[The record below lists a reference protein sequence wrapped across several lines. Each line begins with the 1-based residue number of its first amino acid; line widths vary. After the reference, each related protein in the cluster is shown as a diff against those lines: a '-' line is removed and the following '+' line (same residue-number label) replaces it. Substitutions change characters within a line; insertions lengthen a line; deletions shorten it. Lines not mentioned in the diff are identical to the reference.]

1 MRPSLLVAMALAS
14 CSRPAETV
22 SATPKALDEC
32 LLMAAQKALPEAI
45 TQSERLCR
53 EVFSAT
59 GGAAHGVGP
68 ALYYL
73 AGTGKCLR
81 AEIHPDGSAEGGFG
95 LCSQQARFER
105 DASGAL
111 LFTCV
116 LPTSGEPPAV
126 YRVTEAA
133 DQLTLRAVR
142 APPSGMPA
150 DWSVSRTLAGC
161 SLATTD
167 ADRNLANQ
175 LTEHTEPEWLDA
187 PLAAWKNDAHARPRR
202 APSSRN

>member
-1 MRPSLLVAMALAS
+1 MRSLPLIAVAFAS
-14 CSRPAETV
+14 CARPTEPV
-22 SATPKALDEC
+22 ALPPRSLNEC
-32 LLMAAQKALPEAI
+32 LLMSAQKALPDAI

-53 EVFSAT
+53 EVFAAP
-59 GGAAHGVGP
+59 GGAAHGLGP

-81 AEIHPDGSAEGGFG
+81 AEIRPDGSAEGGFG

-105 DASGAL
+105 DSAGEL

-116 LPTSGEPPAV
+116 LPTTGEPPAV
-126 YRVTEAA
+126 YRVSESA
-133 DQLTLRAVR
+133 DTLTLKAVR

-150 DWSVSRTLAGC
+150 EWSVSRTLAGC

-175 LTEHTEPEWLDA
+175 LDEHTEPEWLDA

-202 APSSRN
+202 APFTHN